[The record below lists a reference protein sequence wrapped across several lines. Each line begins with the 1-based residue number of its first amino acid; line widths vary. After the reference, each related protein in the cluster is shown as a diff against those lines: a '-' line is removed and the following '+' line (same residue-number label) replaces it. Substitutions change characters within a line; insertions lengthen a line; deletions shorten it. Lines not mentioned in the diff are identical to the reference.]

1 MTEDAAEEH
10 STFAS
15 GSEALSAVVSSTMN
29 SEDIEFS
36 LNYQQ
41 AAFVSPSSFL
51 TPNAVTSRRL
61 QSRQAKE
68 QRDDAAHVQR

>member
-10 STFAS
+10 NTFAS
-15 GSEALSAVVSSTMN
+15 GSEALSAVVCSTMN

-41 AAFVSPSSFL
+41 AAFAPTIVFL

-61 QSRQAKE
+61 QSRQAEE